1 MRSPTYSLRSRTE
14 SWCRR
19 LGRVAL
25 PIPSKRAEVLMMRG
39 LSLAALALVALPLW
53 AQQRPTTTRTTM
65 TLADTSLLPPI
76 DPARALEAEVRVA
89 LNDLLANRTVSAL
102 QRLQWLATL
111 PPVAS
116 PAGTTS
122 ETLRGRGDVL
132 FLLAQAEY
140 RLGMDSAFGANAQQ
154 VLSSGPARYA
164 PLLHSQLLLSAYRT
178 GDFTR
183 VAQLVQGPQADQARG
198 LAALV
203 GGLAAYQLRNYPT
216 AATKFATAKAAGA
229 PYAQFAE
236 YMDIL
241 TSLRTDTTR
250 TAAALSRL
258 EALAQTANGSFA
270 DQVRLTAAT
279 LAYETNAYDRAIT
292 FANAVTPNGG
302 LAPLALLTKAWAQ
315 YKNKDIAGAGHSFA
329 AFADQYPLL
338 PQRDEAR
345 LMAAQSLLQL
355 GQTDNAARLFRLVAD
370 SGRAEAQRLDNKST
384 DASLN
389 LARALVRARA
399 ANYLFANDP
408 EMGKTISLE
417 ETAGA
422 DPQVLASVMTGT
434 TPSLPQVEV
443 ARIVSVNDLR
453 QRYAAVGDST
463 GLTLPKRILFAPA
476 SANAAPT
483 VFAQRS
489 EAVMAADLDAA
500 ITSQRLRLATRNAS
514 LRLMQIRGL
523 QEAMKGRADTVAK
536 LVARVDTTDTRL
548 RGLLSSID
556 STESHLRG
564 TLVTEVRNV
573 AGGPAYVLSV
583 RADSLRQRGL
593 IPAGVDV
600 ESLVAARTDSMLN
613 ALPLFLLRD
622 SVRTRLGIVRQQLA
636 DSHEAIQ
643 AADVLFAAAE
653 TGQLTDTSAALT
665 RLRGAQAAA
674 MSRRSEAEAG
684 LIAAVSTELASR
696 ATDLLTLLQHD
707 LQAAEF
713 GTATAAFF
721 NAIDQG
727 KTPATGTQRSSDAS
741 GLTGTAPAAIG
752 SLTSPSNTNAPSGGA
767 AAGKATPARSG
778 TPPTQKK

>member
-1 MRSPTYSLRSRTE
+1 
-14 SWCRR
+14 
-19 LGRVAL
+19 
-25 PIPSKRAEVLMMRG
+25 MMTRW
-39 LSLAALALVALPLW
+39 SLAALALVALPLQ
-53 AQQRPTTTRTTM
+53 AQQRPTTTSTTT

-111 PPVAS
+111 PPATS
-116 PAGTTS
+116 AAGTTA

-132 FLLAQAEY
+132 FLLAQAQY
-140 RLGMDSAFGANAQQ
+140 RLGMDSAFRTNAQS

-178 GDFTR
+178 GDFAR
-183 VAQLVQGPQADQARG
+183 VAELVQGPQADQARG

-203 GGLAAYQLRNYPT
+203 AGLASYQLRNYPS

-229 PYAQFAE
+229 PYAPYAE

-250 TAAALSRL
+250 SAAALARL
-258 EALAQTANGSFA
+258 EALAQTATGSFA
-270 DQVRLTAAT
+270 DQVRLTAAE

-315 YKNKDIAGAGHSFA
+315 YKNKDIAGAGQSFA
-329 AFADQYPLL
+329 AFADHYPLL

-355 GQTDNAARLFRLVAD
+355 GQTDNAARLFRMVGD
-370 SGRAEAQRLDNKST
+370 SGRAEALRLDTKSN
-384 DASLN
+384 DAVMN

-399 ANYLFANDP
+399 ASLLFANDP
-408 EMGKTISLE
+408 EMGKTIALE

-443 ARIVSVNDLR
+443 ARIVSLTDLM
-453 QRYAAVGDST
+453 QRYGSVGDSLGT
-463 GLTLPKRILFAPA
+463 SLPKRVLFAPA

-483 VFAQRS
+483 LFAQRS
-489 EAVMAADLDAA
+489 EAVMGADLDAA
-500 ITSQRLRLATRNAS
+500 ITSQRLRLATRNAT

-523 QEAMKGRADTVAK
+523 QQAMQGRGDTVAK

-548 RGLLSSID
+548 RGLLTSID
-556 STESHLRG
+556 STESHLRAS
-564 TLVTEVRNV
+564 LVTQVRNIQ
-573 AGGPAYVLSV
+573 GGPAYVLSV

-593 IPAGVDV
+593 IPSGVDV
-600 ESLVAARTDSMLN
+600 ESLVAARTDSLLN
-613 ALPLFLLRD
+613 AMPLFLLRD
-622 SVRTRLGIVRQQLA
+622 SVRIRLTGVRQQLA
-636 DSHEAIQ
+636 DSHAAIQ
-643 AADVLFAAAE
+643 AADVLFAAAQ
-653 TGQLTDTSAALT
+653 TGQLTDTSASLS
-665 RLRGAQAAA
+665 RLRSAQAAA
-674 MSRRSEAEAG
+674 ISRRTEAEAG
-684 LIAAVSTELASR
+684 LIAAVSTELSAR
-696 ATDLLTLLQHD
+696 AADLLALIQHD
-707 LQAAEF
+707 MQAAEF

-727 KTPATGTQRSSDAS
+727 QPAGQKSSSDA
-741 GLTGTAPAAIG
+741 G
-752 SLTSPSNTNAPSGGA
+752 SLTGSPPATVGGTSAPSNTNAQAGPA
-767 AAGKATPARSG
+767 AASKTAPARAG

>member
-1 MRSPTYSLRSRTE
+1 
-14 SWCRR
+14 
-19 LGRVAL
+19 
-25 PIPSKRAEVLMMRG
+25 MRG
-39 LSLAALALVALPLW
+39 LSLAALAIVALPLA
-53 AQQRPTTTRTTM
+53 AQQRPTTNPTM

-102 QRLQWLATL
+102 QRLQWLASL
-111 PPVAS
+111 PPVTS
-116 PAGTTS
+116 EPTTTR

-132 FLLAQAEY
+132 FLLAQAQY
-140 RLGMDSAFGANAQQ
+140 RLGMDSAFQSNAQA

-178 GDFTR
+178 GNFTR
-183 VAQLVQGPQADQARG
+183 VAELMNGPGGDQARG

-203 GGLAAYQLRNYPT
+203 GGLAAYQLRNYPS
-216 AATKFATAKAAGA
+216 AATKFAAAKAAGA
-229 PYAQFAE
+229 PYADFAE
-236 YMDIL
+236 YMDVL
-241 TSLRTDTTR
+241 TSLRADTTR
-250 TAAALSRL
+250 TAAALTRL
-258 EALAQTANGSFA
+258 EALAQTAKGSFA
-270 DQVRLTAAT
+270 DQVRLTAAE
-279 LAYETNAYDRAIT
+279 LAYETNAYDRAIA
-292 FANAVTPNGG
+292 FAGAVSPNGG

-315 YKNKDIAGAGHSFA
+315 YKSKDIAGAGQSFA
-329 AFADQYPLL
+329 AFADQYPML

-355 GQTDNAARLFRLVAD
+355 GKTDESARLFRLVAD
-370 SGRAEAQRLDNKST
+370 SGQSEATRLDAKSN
-384 DASLN
+384 DAVMS

-399 ANYLFANDP
+399 AGLLFANDP
-408 EMGKTISLE
+408 EMGKTIALE

-422 DPQVLASVMTGT
+422 DPQILASVMTGT
-434 TPSLPQVEV
+434 TPTLPQVEV
-443 ARIVSVNDLR
+443 ARIVSLNDLM
-453 QRYAAVGDST
+453 QRYNAVGDSL
-463 GLTLPKRILFAPA
+463 GHALPKRVLFAPA

-483 VFAQRS
+483 LFAQRS

-523 QEAMKGRADTVAK
+523 EQAMKGRGDTVAK

-556 STESHLRG
+556 STEAHLRA

-573 AGGPAYVLSV
+573 QGGPAYVLSV
-583 RADSLRQRGL
+583 RADSLRQRGQ
-593 IPAGVDV
+593 IPPGVDV
-600 ESLVAARTDSMLN
+600 EALVAARTDSMLN

-643 AADVLFAAAE
+643 AADVLFAAAQ
-653 TGQLTDTSAALT
+653 TGQLTDTSVALNK
-665 RLRGAQAAA
+665 LRSAQTAA
-674 MSRRSEAEAG
+674 MTRRSEAEAG
-684 LIAAVSTELASR
+684 LIAAVSSELTAR
-696 ATDLLTLLQHD
+696 ATDLLSLLQHD
-707 LQAAEF
+707 LQAAAF

-727 KTPATGTQRSSDAS
+727 KTPTAGNRSSDA
-741 GLTGTAPAAIG
+741 GGVTGTAPAAVG
-752 SLTSPSNTNAPSGGA
+752 SLTAPSNTNAQSGA
-767 AAGKATPARSG
+767 AAASKTAPARSG